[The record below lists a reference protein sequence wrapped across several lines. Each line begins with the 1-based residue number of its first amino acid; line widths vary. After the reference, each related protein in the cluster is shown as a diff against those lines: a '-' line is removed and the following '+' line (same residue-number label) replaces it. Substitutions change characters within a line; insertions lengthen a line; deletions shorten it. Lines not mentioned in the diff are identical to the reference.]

1 VVVAVFEVLKDA
13 LAKKAVTAFLYQL
26 RRWQPGCVSN
36 SDSVLPLAQQR
47 HWVVVSGGKS
57 L

>member
-47 HWVVVSGGKS
+47 YWVVVSGGKN